1 MTIRRVHHPYKG
13 FRYYKG
19 IISLLGQAHV
29 VTKGELPDP
38 KSFVKNFIELL
49 NNVGQIAD
57 PKKEVKEVIL
67 ENSIKIYDE
76 EDFQPFNEPT
86 VYQYVSSDILDNY
99 IKKGKF
105 QLGHI
110 IRYHEI
116 ENEKAR
122 DSLEGFSFLQINY
135 KSQQVYRP
143 LFAGYNFAIFCT
155 TTINNTSGDK
165 HRLMHKNFGDKLIEI
180 NNINSFARE
189 ISKAIGAKK
198 AVIQK
203 VKYSSAKLFT
213 CRNNNLDLD
222 FLSRSELNNEL
233 FDFFYQTSVIP
244 CLFIKPMDFS
254 PEEEIRFVFEMDK
267 DLKKPIRLHNK
278 GLLDFIK
285 VVN

>member
-19 IISLLGQAHV
+19 KISLLGQAHV
-29 VTKGELPDP
+29 VTKQELPDP
-38 KSFVKNFIELL
+38 RSFVKIFIELL
-49 NNVGQIAD
+49 NNIGQLAD

-67 ENSIKIYDE
+67 EDSIKIYDE
-76 EDFQPFNEPT
+76 KDFQPFNEPT
-86 VYQYVSSDILDNY
+86 VYQYVSSEILNNF

-110 IRYHEI
+110 TRYHDI
-116 ENEKAR
+116 ENKKAR
-122 DSLEGFSFLQINY
+122 DSFEGFSFLQIAYN
-135 KSQQVYRP
+135 SQQVYRP

-155 TTINNTSGDK
+155 TTINQASTDK
-165 HRLMHKNFGDKLIEI
+165 HKLMCENFGHKLIKI
-180 NNINSFARE
+180 NNIKSFARE
-189 ISKAIGAKK
+189 VCKAIGAKRFL
-198 AVIQK
+198 IQR

-213 CRNNNLDLD
+213 CRNDNLDLD
-222 FLSRSELNNEL
+222 ALSKSDLNDEL
-233 FDFFYQTSVIP
+233 FDFFYQTSIMP

-267 DLKKPIRLHNK
+267 DLKKPISLHNL